1 MFLFVAFCAR
11 WAGAFDDKGDGV
23 GDKAGGKGDGGDG
36 GVLQTKGLLAGLAIE
51 MEMTVGVT
59 ALAIMVVAEFVM
71 DHSATVLKSMHHIV
85 FREQGQYAEDTRLI
99 QVEHLVLQVLQAH
112 RAVQI
117 DQCAID
123 QNTIDGRLHRFMLQ
137 VLYDGLSVHIVE
149 MLDVRTLRC

>member
-11 WAGAFDDKGDGV
+11 GAGAFDDKGDGV

-36 GVLQTKGLLAGLAIE
+36 GVLQTKGLLAGLAVE
-51 MEMTVGVT
+51 MEMTICMV
-59 ALAIMVVAEFVM
+59 ALAVGVVAEFVM
-71 DHSATVLKSMHHIV
+71 DHSATVLKSMHYIV
-85 FREQGQYAEDTRLI
+85 FRKQGQDAEDTRLI

-117 DQCAID
+117 DQGAID
-123 QNTIDGRLHRFMLQ
+123 QNTIDGRFHRFMLQ

-149 MLDVRTLRC
+149 MLDVGC

>member
-1 MFLFVAFCAR
+1 MFLGAGG
-11 WAGAFDDKGDGV
+11 AGAFDDEGDGV
-23 GDKAGGKGDGGDG
+23 GDKTFGEGNVRNG
-36 GVLQTKGLLAGLAIE
+36 GVLQTKGLLAGLTVE
-51 MEMTVGVT
+51 MEMTVGVV
-59 ALAIMVVAEFVM
+59 ALAVGVVAEFVM
-71 DHSATVLKSMHHIV
+71 DHPATVLKSMHHIV

-117 DQCAID
+117 DQGAID

>member
-1 MFLFVAFCAR
+1 MVFLCAGG
-11 WAGAFDDKGDGV
+11 AGAFDDEGHRVGLKTLWERDRGDRCV
-23 GDKAGGKGDGGDG
+23 LKAERA
-36 GVLQTKGLLAGLAIE
+36 LAGLAIE
-51 MEMTVGVT
+51 MEMTVGVA
-59 ALAIMVVAEFVM
+59 ALTIMVVAEFVM
-71 DHSATVLKSMHHIV
+71 DHPATVLKSMHHIV

-117 DQCAID
+117 DQGAID

-149 MLDVRTLRC
+149 MLDVGC

>member
-1 MFLFVAFCAR
+1 MFLGAGG
-11 WAGAFDDKGDGV
+11 AGAFDDEGHRV

-36 GVLQTKGLLAGLAIE
+36 GVLQTKGLLAGLTVE
-51 MEMTVGVT
+51 MEMTICMV
-59 ALAIMVVAEFVM
+59 ALAVGVVAEFVM
-71 DHSATVLKSMHHIV
+71 DHPATVLKSMHHIV

-99 QVEHLVLQVLQAH
+99 QVEHLVLQVLQAY

-117 DQCAID
+117 DQGAID

-137 VLYDGLSVHIVE
+137 VLYDGLSVHIIE